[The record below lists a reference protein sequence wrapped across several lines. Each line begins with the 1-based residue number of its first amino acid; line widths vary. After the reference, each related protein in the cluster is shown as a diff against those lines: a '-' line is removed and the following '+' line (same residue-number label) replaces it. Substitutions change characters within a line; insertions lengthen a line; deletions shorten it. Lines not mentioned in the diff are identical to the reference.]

1 METRDLKHSGQKSG
15 DTRSPFKSLDSPLS
29 ELDND
34 DRRAPETH
42 GKGMALA
49 LILASQVRNIINPET
64 ARFTTFEAIEYL
76 NSRKILTFDLQ
87 EALRILIQ
95 QRILK
100 QAYES
105 IVEGE
110 GKDVSFTKR
119 LLKLARICRVCYFVE
134 D

>member
-1 METRDLKHSGQKSG
+1 
-15 DTRSPFKSLDSPLS
+15 
-29 ELDND
+29 
-34 DRRAPETH
+34 
-42 GKGMALA
+42 MALA

-134 D
+134 DWLVSSTDVFVLEAKIAAFEMEINNSSNQSSFLDLILL